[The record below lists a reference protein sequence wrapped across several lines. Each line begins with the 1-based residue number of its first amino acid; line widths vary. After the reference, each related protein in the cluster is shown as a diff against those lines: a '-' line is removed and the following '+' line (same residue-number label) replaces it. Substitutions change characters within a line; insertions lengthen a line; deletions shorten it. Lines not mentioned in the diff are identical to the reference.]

1 MTPEAGL
8 GWPVGWE
15 TGCLER
21 RALILIVFGAAAG
34 VFAGLGY
41 LSGDGRC
48 TVAVE
53 NYGACRINHAWIPF
67 LGTVLAGVL
76 VAFALYA
83 LIGRLWTR
91 SDDDSLT
98 GSASE
103 VRRTALEPELEAI
116 AMGGPSSALQ
126 PSGVEESK
134 REARVRIGE
143 RGRPVPR
150 PRGS

>member
-1 MTPEAGL
+1 MARWMGDRMSR
-8 GWPVGWE
+8 
-15 TGCLER
+15 R

-48 TVAVE
+48 TVGVE

-83 LIGRLWTR
+83 LVSRLWTR
-91 SDDDSLT
+91 FGDDTLT
-98 GSASE
+98 GSASD
-103 VRRTALEPELEAI
+103 VRRNALTPELEAI
-116 AMGGPSSALQ
+116 AVGGPGLGLQ
-126 PSGVEESK
+126 RSGAEETE
-134 REARVRIGE
+134 RERQIRIGQ

-150 PRGS
+150 PRRTSSS